1 MLAAVLAY
9 LYDLLMHVVVTE
21 KSDNLLEV
29 RDQILEPRLLH
40 VELNLLFRWFFRKI
54 LKSFLRTFDQLMR
67 LYRILRLIDWPICFV
82 EAIRGEGFNA
92 FR

>member
-29 RDQILEPRLLH
+29 RGQILEPRLLL
-40 VELNLLFRWFFRKI
+40 VELKLLFR
-54 LKSFLRTFDQLMR
+54 
-67 LYRILRLIDWPICFV
+67 
-82 EAIRGEGFNA
+82 
-92 FR
+92 